1 MFDVAVIGAGPAGA
15 AIAYRLGLL
24 GYRIA
29 IVSAPRAVPGRV
41 EVLAP
46 SIAHLRH
53 SLPLDAAMA
62 TAYPA
67 QETRLLWSGAPETVP
82 AAAGTRLIRRDVFDA
97 ALLAESGVPIIR
109 ARARAPYRADGYWRV
124 PLAAAAESLSARF
137 LIDAAGRAGG
147 VFGKPQAA
155 GPATT
160 ALVGHWSGATLPAGT
175 MLMEAMADCWC
186 WAAAPVEGTV
196 QTAVFVD
203 SRACAG
209 RGHAAL
215 TAQAERS
222 LRAGTLFGPVVS
234 GARLLALAIGDA
246 TPRCADMPAGADW
259 LRTGDA
265 AVAPDPLS
273 SQGLVAALRLAIQG
287 AAVVHTILAGG
298 DREAAL
304 AFYAGAVASASARQ
318 VRQAAV
324 LYAAHRPPDASSF
337 WQMRSA
343 PVSAAR
349 DAAHASLRPRAM
361 LSLASEAALCQAPA
375 LVGNRILRVPA
386 VHDPSEGV
394 AVGWI
399 AGIPAD
405 RLLAPLRQPI
415 SLDCLFDAWS
425 GLLPGSAWGPVL
437 SALLHKGIV
446 RQVNLAT
453 AHSPKPRS
461 A

>member
-1 MFDVAVIGAGPAGA
+1 VLDVVVVGGGPAGA
-15 AIAYRLGLL
+15 AIAYRLARL
-24 GYRIA
+24 GYRAA
-29 IVSAPRAVPGRV
+29 IVAAPSTAPGRV

-46 SIAHLRH
+46 SIVHLRNA
-53 SLPLDAAMA
+53 LPLTAAIA
-62 TAYPA
+62 TAHPA
-67 QETRLLWSGAPETVP
+67 RETRLLWSGAPETVP
-82 AAAGTRLIRRDVFDA
+82 AAGGSGLIRRDVFDA
-97 ALLAESGVPIIR
+97 ALLAATGVQVIR
-109 ARARAPYRADGYWRV
+109 ARARAPYRAEGCWHV
-124 PLAAAAESLSARF
+124 PLAAGEGRLTARF
-137 LIDAAGRAGG
+137 LIDASGRAGG
-147 VFGKPQAA
+147 VFGKPEAA

-175 MLMEAMADCWC
+175 MLVEAMADCWC
-186 WAAAPVEGTV
+186 WAAASVEGRL

-222 LRAGTLFGPVVS
+222 LRAGTLFGPVVR
-234 GARLLALAIGDA
+234 GARLLASAIGDA
-246 TPRCADMPAGADW
+246 TPRYADTPAGADW

-273 SQGLVAALRLAIQG
+273 SQGMVAALRLSIQG

-304 AFYAGAVASASARQ
+304 AFFASAVASASARQ
-318 VRQAAV
+318 VRQAAA

-337 WQMRSA
+337 WQMRGA

-349 DAAHASLRPRAM
+349 DAAPASLRLRAM
-361 LSLASEAALCQAPA
+361 LSLASEAVLCQAPA
-375 LVGNRILRVPA
+375 LVGDRILRVPA

-415 SLDCLFDAWS
+415 SLDCLYEAWS
-425 GLLPGSAWGPVL
+425 GLLPGSVWGPVL
-437 SALLHKGIV
+437 SALLQKGIV
-446 RQVNLAT
+446 Q
-453 AHSPKPRS
+453 S